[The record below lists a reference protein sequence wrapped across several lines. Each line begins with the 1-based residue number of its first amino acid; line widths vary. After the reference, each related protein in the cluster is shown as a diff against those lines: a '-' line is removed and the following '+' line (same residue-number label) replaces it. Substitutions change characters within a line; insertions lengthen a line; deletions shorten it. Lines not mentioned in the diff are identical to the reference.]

1 MSLQRLTMLFVFVT
15 LVGCA
20 SAPAPKP
27 VIITNNEKDIYIKKV
42 EEVVSESASALTA
55 VAPSLPTGV
64 GRELVEGQVI
74 RLSGIS
80 KPSVVRVEEF
90 KRIIRE
96 QDNTAVKKDKE
107 EASKVDADT
116 DKIWAIV
123 EEQEGAIAIAKAEA
137 QNAEKE
143 KQRAIKDKILWLF
156 SCIGGAIFTAG
167 VLLLAFT
174 PRKTSGVVLMLAGG
188 LAIGSAWIFDSPW
201 FPWIAG
207 AGVGF
212 AVLDILVVVIT
223 KTYKYLRPSV
233 SSVT

>member
-1 MSLQRLTMLFVFVT
+1 MFVT
-15 LVGCA
+15 LAGCTT
-20 SAPAPKP
+20 APKP
-27 VIITNNEKDIYIKKV
+27 QPVIINNNEKDIYIKKV

-55 VAPSLPTGV
+55 VAPSIPSGV
-64 GRELVEGQVI
+64 GRELIEGQVI

-96 QDNTAVKKDKE
+96 QDKIAVKKDKE

-123 EEQEGAIAIAKAEA
+123 EEQESTIAIAKAEA

-143 KQRAIKDKILWLF
+143 KQREMKSKVLWMC
-156 SCIGGAIFTAG
+156 SCIGGAVFTAG
-167 VLLLAFT
+167 VLLLAFS
-174 PRKTSGVVLMLAGG
+174 PRKVSGVIMMLAGG
-188 LAIGSAWIFDSPW
+188 LATGSAWIFDSPW

-212 AVLDILVVVIT
+212 AVLDLLVIAVT

-233 SSVT
+233 GSVT